1 MTGQVVVAADA
12 LSREHVE
19 VLLGMEGEWK
29 LLRPDRW
36 VAKYEVDDEN
46 VGRALVAELRN
57 AGHPAVAGPPDEA
70 RAVGWRNRNRP
81 TPVGERAVVCFPWV
95 GSEAEIVVEIDP
107 GVGFGTGDHPSTRL
121 LLEELAS
128 TIQGH
133 ESVLDVGCG
142 SGVLAIASVRFGA
155 DYATGIDINE
165 AGLVAAKANARRNR
179 VADQTQFLSTGLEE
193 ISEKYDVVVAN
204 IHDDIL
210 RSMADHLA
218 ARVTSDGWLGL
229 SGVSPGQLS
238 RLRAAFPQIIF
249 EEPRQ
254 MDDWNALIGRRKI
267 E

>member
-70 RAVGWRNRNRP
+70 RAVGWHNRNRP

-121 LLEELAS
+121 LLEELS
-128 TIQGH
+128 SNITGN

-142 SGVLAIASVRFGA
+142 SGVLTIASVYFGA
-155 DYATGIDINE
+155 DRAIGIDINT
-165 AGLVAAKANARRNR
+165 AGLQAAETNARRNR
-179 VADQTQFLSTGLEE
+179 VSDRTEFFATPLNQICGN
-193 ISEKYDVVVAN
+193 YDVVVAN
-204 IHDDIL
+204 IHENIL
-210 RSMADHLA
+210 REMANDLVARLA
-218 ARVTSDGWLGL
+218 PNGWIGL

-238 RLRAAFPQIIF
+238 RLRGAFPQIIF
-249 EEPRQ
+249 EEPRT
-254 MDDWNALIGRRKI
+254 MEDWSALIGRRQI

>member
-12 LSREHVE
+12 FSREDVE
-19 VLLGMEGEWK
+19 VLLGMAGEWK
-29 LLRPDRW
+29 LLRPNRW
-36 VAKYEVDDEN
+36 VAIYEVDDEN
-46 VGRALVAELRN
+46 IGRALVAELRN

-70 RAVGWRNRNRP
+70 RAVGWHNRNQP

-95 GSEAEIVVEIDP
+95 ESEAEIVIEIDP

-128 TIQGH
+128 AIRGD

-155 DYATGIDINE
+155 VCAIGIDING
-165 AGLVAAKANARRNR
+165 AGLVAAKANARRNL
-179 VADQTQFLSTGLEE
+179 VADQTEFLPTGLEE
-193 ISEKYDVVVAN
+193 ISGKYDVVVAN

-210 RSMADHLA
+210 RSMADDLV
-218 ARVTSDGWLGL
+218 ARVAADGWLGL

-249 EEPRQ
+249 EEPRR